1 MARRDNGDM
10 VKPFRLVKFFS
21 FTSLVVILVTS
32 LVLSFVISN
41 YAKDV
46 LLERSKAY
54 TLVLAENVGHQVFQQ
69 FVLPLALQNRQI
81 AVEDPRQFRQL
92 DRVVRSATHGTNIA
106 SVTIFSK
113 KENQVSYST
122 ISELVGKKG
131 IGKAEYEKAL
141 TGESVSVLQV
151 RGPIFSFLW
160 GSDKTV
166 CQMRTFIPLRKE
178 KPFSPTEDVMGVI
191 EIVQDLTDEVE
202 DLLQMQ
208 SWIILISLVIMGGLF
223 FALRFIVARAD
234 RIIAARAEERSRLE
248 VKLNQSERLAS
259 LGKMVASVSHE
270 IKNPLGIIRSTAEI
284 LGKRLAKT
292 APENGRLA
300 DIIVQETSRLDRIV
314 REFLDFARP
323 QQPRLQKIDI
333 NEVLIRVLDFMAPEF
348 ADRHIEVTTN
358 YGADLPR
365 IQGDFDLLYQAF
377 LNILVNAVQAIEEG
391 GTIFITT
398 CHAVEKKCLAVTVAD
413 TGAGMSADML
423 AQIFTPFYT
432 NKTRGTGLG
441 LAIVRNIIDA
451 HHAKISAVSEE
462 GHGTEFIMEFP
473 V

>member
-1 MARRDNGDM
+1 MVKRDNGDM

-92 DRVVRSATHGTNIA
+92 DLVVRSATHGTNIA

-122 ISELVGKKG
+122 IRELVGKKD
-131 IGKAEYEKAL
+131 IGKEEYEKAL

-151 RGPIFSFLW
+151 KGPIFSFLW

-202 DLLQMQ
+202 DLIQMQ
-208 SWIILISLVIMGGLF
+208 SWIIFVSLVIMGGLF
-223 FALRFIVARAD
+223 FTLRFIVARAD

-248 VKLNQSERLAS
+248 VKLNQAERLAS

-284 LGKRLAKT
+284 LGKRLAKS

-323 QQPRLQKIDI
+323 QQPRLKEIDI
-333 NEVLIRVLDFMAPEF
+333 NEVLIRVLDFMVPEF

-358 YGADLPR
+358 YGPDLPR

-413 TGAGMSADML
+413 TGTGMSADML

-441 LAIVRNIIDA
+441 LAIVKNIIDA